1 MYLLDKYDMKFRT
14 LYIGW
19 PYIAVWFLKLCEY
32 NLRDFWWYSTQRI
45 CGKCYECF
53 LFVYLRWTPI
63 IYTYMKIRFITYNK
77 YIYIFFYCILITCIT
92 MFICILFSKL
102 VKFTNMKYIIF
113 GNFKQ
118 FNRQK
123 TDLNKKTLIFMS
135 IVH

>member
-1 MYLLDKYDMKFRT
+1 
-14 LYIGW
+14 
-19 PYIAVWFLKLCEY
+19 
-32 NLRDFWWYSTQRI
+32 
-45 CGKCYECF
+45 
-53 LFVYLRWTPI
+53 
-63 IYTYMKIRFITYNK
+63 MKIRFITYNK